1 MAAEHSYKVAVVGA
15 RAVGREMVRI
25 LRQRSFPLRSL
36 RVFATRERDIT
47 VDSDVYHVEV
57 IGEDVFD
64 DIDVA
69 FFAGGDQREGHFG
82 PIAAQQ
88 GTVVIDNGDAFRM
101 EPGVPLVVPEVNPD
115 ALRDHRA
122 GGRTGV
128 LRYDGNLIANP
139 NCSTIQFVVALKPLH
154 DAARLKRAVV
164 ATYQAVSGRGTS
176 PEGSDPVDTLR
187 EEMALL
193 CARLTGAADKG
204 LPEER
209 LQVIIEAATQCKG
222 DLCFDRTLFPRPIAA
237 NVVPHISSFQE
248 DGYSKEEMKLVNE
261 TRKILGEPE
270 LKITATTVR
279 VPVFNAHSEAVN
291 LEFEQPITPEQAREI
306 LRKAPGIIVMDDPAN
321 AIYPTPLEASGTDEV
336 FVGRIRADDTVPNGL
351 NLWIVADNLRKG
363 AALNAI
369 QIAEKMIELGLLKPR
384 QGSPPDVL
392 ADRPTVRIGPR

>member
-1 MAAEHSYKVAVVGA
+1 MI
-15 RAVGREMVRI
+15 RI
-25 LRQRSFPLRSL
+25 LRQRRFPARSL

-47 VDSDVYHVEV
+47 IDGESYHVEV

-69 FFAGGDQREGHFG
+69 FFAGGDQKEGHFG

-88 GTVVIDNGDAFRM
+88 GTVVIDNGDAFRLDP
-101 EPGVPLVVPEVNPD
+101 EVPLVVPEVNPE
-115 ALRDHRA
+115 ALREHRA
-122 GGRTGV
+122 GRRTGV
-128 LRYDGNLIANP
+128 LRYNGNLIANP

-187 EEMALL
+187 EEMALV
-193 CARLTGAADKG
+193 CARLTEAADKG

-209 LQVIIEAATQCKG
+209 LELIIEAATACTG
-222 DLCFDRTLFPRPIAA
+222 ELCVDRALFPHPIAA
-237 NVVPHISSFQE
+237 NLVPQISSFRE

-291 LEFEQPITPEQAREI
+291 LEFEKPITPEQAREI
-306 LRKAPGIIVMDDPAN
+306 LARSPGIIVMDDPAN
-321 AIYPTPLEASGTDEV
+321 ASYPTPLEASGTDEV
-336 FVGRIRADDTVPNGL
+336 FVGRIRKDDTVPNGL
-351 NLWIVADNLRKG
+351 NIWIVADNLRKG
-363 AALNAI
+363 AALNTI
-369 QIAEKMIELGLLKPR
+369 QIAEKMMEMGLLTPK
-384 QGSPPDVL
+384 S
-392 ADRPTVRIGPR
+392 

>member
-1 MAAEHSYKVAVVGA
+1 MASERSYRVAVVGA
-15 RAVGREMVRI
+15 RAVGREMIRI
-25 LRQRSFPLRSL
+25 LRQRRFPASSL

-47 VDSDVYHVEV
+47 VDRETYHVEV

-69 FFAGGDQREGHFG
+69 LFAGGDQKEGHFG
-82 PIAAQQ
+82 PVAAQK

-101 EPGVPLVVPEVNPD
+101 EPGVPLVVPEVNPG
-115 ALRDHRA
+115 ALRNHR
-122 GGRTGV
+122 
-128 LRYDGNLIANP
+128 NLIANP
-139 NCSTIQFVVALKPLH
+139 NCSTIQFVVVLKPLH

-176 PEGSDPVDTLR
+176 PEGSDPVEALR
-187 EEMALL
+187 GEMALL

-209 LQVIIEAATQCKG
+209 LEAIIAAATECRG
-222 DLCFDRTLFPRPIAA
+222 DLCVDRTLFPHPVAA
-237 NVVPHISSFQE
+237 NLVPQISSFRE
-248 DGYSKEEMKLVNE
+248 DGYSKEEMKMVNE
-261 TRKILGEPE
+261 TRKILGEPD

-291 LEFEQPITPEQAREI
+291 FEFERPITPEQARQLLAE
-306 LRKAPGIIVMDDPAN
+306 APGIVVMDDPAK
-321 AIYPTPLEASGTDEV
+321 AEYPTPLLASGTDEV
-336 FVGRIRADDTVPNGL
+336 FVGRIRKDDTVPHGL

-369 QIAEKMIELGLLKPR
+369 QIAEKMMEMGLLEPKSSR
-384 QGSPPDVL
+384 SL
-392 ADRPTVRIGPR
+392 VR